1 MCNQRC
7 LHFTQRTLEWGI
19 FLPGGLR
26 ICPLVGNVGRVRGGG
41 GGCMCNQR
49 CLHFTQKPLVDPLK
63 STCKLNYI
71 TIHGKLIWAALLQ
84 LRLLNYCLLVCIFDD
99 GVYIQIINSKQL
111 E

>member
-7 LHFTQRTLEWGI
+7 F
-19 FLPGGLR
+19 
-26 ICPLVGNVGRVRGGG
+26 
-41 GGCMCNQR
+41 
-49 CLHFTQKPLVDPLK
+49 HFTQKPLVDPLR

-84 LRLLNYCLLVCIFDD
+84 LRLISYDYLRLIIVCLYVFGASVSFKLKVYCLLVCIFDD
-99 GVYIQIINSKQL
+99 GVYIQNISSKQL